1 MVFEEC
7 VLLQKVFY
15 QLQMMTVPVV
25 GRNFH
30 KLLKFL
36 LRSGKDDF

>member
-1 MVFEEC
+1 MVFKEC
-7 VLLQKVFY
+7 VLIQKVLY

-25 GRNFH
+25 GCNIH

-36 LRSGKDDF
+36 LRSGKHDF